1 MSLTKRY
8 MDDLAVVALWA
19 ASAAFWEWP
28 AVRAEALSPVFV
40 ACGELAAK
48 YPGPDLVAALLTR
61 EAVLSYAT
69 TRVAL
74 REAEAA

>member
-1 MSLTKRY
+1 

-19 ASAAFWEWP
+19 ASAVSWERP
-28 AVRAEALSPVFV
+28 AVRAEALSPVFI

-48 YPGPDLVAALLTR
+48 YPGPDLVAALLVR
-61 EAVLSYAT
+61 EAVLSYAN

-74 REAEAA
+74 RETEVA